1 MPNTQQTSYA
11 GHGCRYVKG
20 VVGGQ
25 LAISEMNFTL
35 TRRMFSS
42 E

>member
-1 MPNTQQTSYA
+1 MLILSAGELQIRPNART
-11 GHGCRYVKG
+11 